1 MRKIAFI
8 TVLAACLCSCTGNRT
23 ADPFVGALE
32 SEIIRLVGADAKVSF
47 NSVERIDSTTFGQEL
62 DNRIKAMETRQKQN
76 RKFLDQYNMKGQKK
90 SAAAKSEALIKDEQV
105 IAGLNAIKERLAA
118 ADSLGIVAYYDY
130 HFSGSARCEGQETA
144 FPDNYASISPDGVVL
159 SLNDSQKGLHNA
171 LGKVIPGYTDLLK
184 AE

>member
-1 MRKIAFI
+1 MKKTVVI
-8 TVLAACLCSCTGNRT
+8 TALAACLCSCTGNKT

-47 NSVERIDSTTFGQEL
+47 NNVERIDSTTFGQEL
-62 DNRIKAMETRQKQN
+62 ENRIKAMETRQKQN
-76 RKFLDQYNMKGQKK
+76 QKFLDQYNLKGQRQ
-90 SAAAKSEALIKDEQV
+90 SAAAKSEALIKDAQV
-105 IAGLNAIKERLAA
+105 IAGLNAIKARMDA
-118 ADSLGIVAYYDY
+118 ADSLDIVAYYDY

-171 LGKVIPGYTDLLK
+171 LGKVIPGYKELLK
-184 AE
+184 SE